1 MHPVG
6 LKCEPKVSYQTLIT
20 KTLPE
25 RPNSRLGG
33 SQNAALT
40 HWRQKTLAP
49 PCQWLVQSTPDN
61 LNMNRLFRR
70 LHSST
75 LRYRWTRNG
84 FNFADPKSF
93 RGFQE
98 TGPWRGTSRCV
109 LDTISQYVSLP
120 RRING
125 YRQMLGVTLQWT
137 SIPYG
142 RGGEE
147 ILLDA
152 SCHRNC
158 GKLELWLFSQLN
170 TFSSWLILSSGSAL
184 VSS

>member
-33 SQNAALT
+33 SQNAPLT

-75 LRYRWTRNG
+75 LRYRWTRNS
-84 FNFADPKSF
+84 FNFADPKKFPGIS
-93 RGFQE
+93 RN
-98 TGPWRGTSRCV
+98 GPLAGDIALCSWHNLTVPLSTQAYKWVPVNAGG
-109 LDTISQYVSLP
+109 DP
-120 RRING
+120 
-125 YRQMLGVTLQWT
+125 

-158 GKLELWLFSQLN
+158 GKLELWLFSQVN